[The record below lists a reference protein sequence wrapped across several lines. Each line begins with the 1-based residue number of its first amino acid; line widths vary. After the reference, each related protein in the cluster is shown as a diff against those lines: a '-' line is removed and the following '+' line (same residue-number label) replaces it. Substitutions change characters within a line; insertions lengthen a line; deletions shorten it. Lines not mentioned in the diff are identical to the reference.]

1 MGSSAVL
8 YAGVAAL
15 VAATPAPF
23 GAEDPPLLAAHLD
36 RVMYSNSS
44 FQVGSTDLQQQ
55 LFPSGKGSLRQISR
69 EQCVPLVFQADGCVV
84 RLGSARTKD
93 FVCLAI
99 TKAVEVHPCVI
110 VLVDAPAS
118 CDACKH
124 SLAKDLQAR
133 LHIADSSTIAHKD
146 IAFLTS
152 KSAGLIDHLVKAKG
166 NGTRGGH
173 FKIWNFKRW
182 FRLREYMR
190 TNGIS
195 RVWTSDADTL
205 WFRSPSLLV
214 TRNGDAVE
222 DADQAGYV
230 FEYDKWGN
238 VVKSS
243 GNAAFVSLPWLIGH
257 TRFILET
264 LRSGK
269 GLVWTS
275 DMHSIKGFVSRQ
287 LSSSNRPMVAD
298 LYQPC
303 GGHMVDLSLN
313 IVTGWMSAIYKRG
326 PSSVVRKIKQVT
338 FIHGQPYVAPNGSSS
353 LVAASSATWCQHNLT
368 SIAQRVPSL

>member
-1 MGSSAVL
+1 MR
-8 YAGVAAL
+8 
-15 VAATPAPF
+15 
-23 GAEDPPLLAAHLD
+23 D
-36 RVMYSNSS
+36 
-44 FQVGSTDLQQQ
+44 
-55 LFPSGKGSLRQISR
+55 
-69 EQCVPLVFQADGCVV
+69 
-84 RLGSARTKD
+84 RLGRCPRLVRRVQAQSGQGSAST
-93 FVCLAI
+93 LA
-99 TKAVEVHPCVI
+99 H
-110 VLVDAPAS
+110 
-118 CDACKH
+118 
-124 SLAKDLQAR
+124 
-133 LHIADSSTIAHKD
+133 ADSSTIAHKD

-287 LSSSNRPMVAD
+287 LSNSNRPMVAD

-353 LVAASSATWCQHNLT
+353 LVAASSLHFGGETKELMRRYMELSHCAHPAAYCRCKTAQCTSCESREGLADPSAHSNQPRQLTAAAASPASATWCQHNLT
-368 SIAQRVPSL
+368 SIARRVPSL